1 MAEQIRAALQIS
13 QTMDAEREKL
23 LGLAKRLAAG
33 LRSRGWD
40 IGRSTTQIV
49 PVMLGENEQAVSAA
63 EFLQSKGFAVR
74 AVRPPTVPQGST
86 RLRFS
91 LTCVIA
97 ENEIVDLENCMNLWR
112 KEACPTA
119 AVARA

>member
-1 MAEQIRAALQIS
+1 MAEQIRAALRIS
-13 QTMDAEREKL
+13 QTMDGERERL

-33 LRSRGWD
+33 LRSHGWET
-40 IGRSTTQIV
+40 GRSTTQIV
-49 PVMLGENEQAVSAA
+49 PVMLGENERAVSAA

-74 AVRPPTVPQGST
+74 AVRPPTVPQGSA

-91 LTCVIA
+91 LTCGIA
-97 ENEIVDLENCMNLWR
+97 ENEIVDLENCMSLWR
-112 KEACPTA
+112 EEACRTA